1 MGTTSDKL
9 CGKEVYNIA
18 SDGITVVGDICPCVL
33 LKDHE
38 GICLCQHR
46 IHMRYQ
52 SDAVDATIMAWDAY
66 EKFKKGQQ

>member
-18 SDGITVVGDICPCVL
+18 SDGVTVVGDICPCVL

-52 SDAVDATIMAWDAY
+52 NDAVDATIMAWVAY
-66 EKFKKGQQ
+66 DKFKKGQQ